1 MTFYID
7 GNGGGD
13 NSARQVGGLV
23 VSDIVLGM
31 DTNFVFCQPD
41 VSIPG
46 MAGNNWSSLGSMA
59 DKSWRLS
66 YGLT

>member
-41 VSIPG
+41 VVNT
-46 MAGNNWSSLGSMA
+46 GNGRKQLVIAWLNG
-59 DKSWRLS
+59 
-66 YGLT
+66 